1 VDLYRQW
8 ISWLHQRKSGTEE
21 EQQMNTMYKTNKL
34 ANQSRYLMWFMALL
48 LSSVI
53 AGCGGGSE
61 SGDVDRG
68 SEMRDPILGNPVAT
82 IIPTVTA
89 TAPLATTPIVTGVAV
104 NSNVVATFSKD
115 MNPTTISTSSF
126 TLACP
131 SGSAIAGAVSYVEA
145 SRVATFN
152 PTNNLPANT
161 ICTATITT
169 GAQDIAG
176 VALASNFIWSF
187 RTSSSP
193 DTTRPRVTITVP
205 DDAASGVATNTA
217 ITATFTEDMD
227 AATITGSSFTLTG
240 PGVTVVAGNVSYSV
254 AARTATFTPTTPAT
268 LPANTLFTA
277 TITIAATDLAGNAL
291 AGNQAALPAAS
302 NYVWTFTTGAA
313 PDTVAPTITLEN
325 PAHLATGVAI
335 NANVNATFSE
345 PMDPLTLT
353 NITFTLQETGPPLG
367 SLINGIVTYD
377 VPSRVATFNPQSDLL
392 ENTNYTATV
401 TSAATDLAGN
411 NLVAGL
417 LPNPWTFTTAAAAPP
432 PALAI
437 NLGAAESF
445 GLASRAGLTST
456 GVTVVNGD
464 IALHPL
470 ASCTDSTGNAGASQ
484 TCLVQTYSSPTGMT
498 VNGSIYWA
506 GDPFDNGATALQVTD
521 DLNTAWVEGQNKI
534 DTFATGFLGGELG
547 GPGPAGKVLLPGV
560 YHEAALGL
568 SAGSVV
574 TFDALGDA
582 NAIFIIKVDSSFV
595 DSGTLL
601 LPTEVKLETG
611 AQARNIWFITG
622 LDATIGSGT
631 TWFGNILA
639 GRTIVINDGS
649 TVTGRAL
656 GGASGAGAVT
666 LTGAASPSV
675 TTVTVPSP

>member
-1 VDLYRQW
+1 
-8 ISWLHQRKSGTEE
+8 
-21 EQQMNTMYKTNKL
+21 MNKINKL
-34 ANQSRYLMWFMALL
+34 ENSFRCLTWFMALSL
-48 LSSVI
+48 CAIV
-53 AGCGGGSE
+53 AGCGSSDDDGG
-61 SGDVDRG
+61 RI
-68 SEMRDPILGNPVAT
+68 MRDPILGNASVT
-82 IIPTVTA
+82 ILPTVTA
-89 TAPLATTPIVTGVAV
+89 TAPLATTPIVTGVAR
-104 NSNVVATFSKD
+104 NTNVTATFSKD

-131 SGSAIAGAVSYVEA
+131 AGTAIPGAVSYIEA

-152 PTNNLPANT
+152 PTNNLPAST
-161 ICTATITT
+161 VCTATITT
-169 GAQDIAG
+169 GAQDTAG
-176 VALASNFIWSF
+176 NALASDFVWTF
-187 RTSSSP
+187 RTGLNP
-193 DTTRPRVTITVP
+193 DTTRPRVTLTVP
-205 DDAASGVATNTA
+205 EDSATGVATNTE

-227 AATITGSSFTLTG
+227 PATITGSSFTLQG
-240 PGVTVVAGNVSYSV
+240 PGTTDVDGNVSYAV
-254 AARTATFTPTTPAT
+254 GARTAIFTPTTPTT

-277 TITIAATDLAGNAL
+277 TITTAATDLAGNAL
-291 AGNQAALPAAS
+291 AGNQASLPAAS
-302 NYVWTFTTGAA
+302 DFIWTFTTGAD
-313 PDTVAPTITLEN
+313 PDTTAPRITLEN
-325 PAHLATGVAI
+325 PADLDTDVAI

-377 VPSRVATFNPQSDLL
+377 VPTSIATFNPQDDLL
-392 ENTNYTATV
+392 EDTNYTATV
-401 TSAATDLAGN
+401 TSNAEDLAGN
-411 NLVAGL
+411 ALVAGL

-432 PALAI
+432 ALAI
-437 NLGAAESF
+437 DLGAAASF

-464 IALHPL
+464 VALHPL
-470 ASCTDSTGNAGASQ
+470 ATCTDATGNAGASQ

-506 GDPFDNGATALQVTD
+506 GDPFDNGATALAVTN

-547 GPGPAGKVLLPGV
+547 GPGPAGKVLLAGV

-568 SAGSVV
+568 AAGNVV
-574 TFDALGDA
+574 TLDALGDA
-582 NAIFIIKVDSSFV
+582 NAIFIFKVDSSFV

-601 LPTEVKLETG
+601 LPTEIILANG

-622 LDATIGSGT
+622 LDITIGSGT
-631 TWFGNILA
+631 TWHGNILA

-649 TVTGRAL
+649 NVNGRAL

-675 TTVTVPSP
+675 TTVTVPPL